1 MQVAPPIAL
10 VQNGDMEVNASF
22 AQKHLRTLIEKA
34 RLGEEIVI
42 ARAGKPVAK
51 LVGFR
56 PGQVR
61 RKLGSATGT
70 IRFRRGWDAPM
81 TKAELEKFLSG

>member
-1 MQVAPPIAL
+1 
-10 VQNGDMEVNASF
+10 MEVNASF
-22 AQKHLRTLIEKA
+22 AQEHLRALIEKA

-51 LVGFR
+51 LVGLR
-56 PGQVR
+56 SGQVR
-61 RKLGSATGT
+61 RKLGSATGA

-81 TKAELEKFLSG
+81 TKAELENS